1 MGPPRKIS
9 VCRRSD
15 DTILNTRKNGIIT
28 PKFVKRMRPDNTTF
42 TRCANYVFK
51 AKPTLNGARSPKSPT
66 WARAPPGA
74 RSPKS
79 PTIWKYIYHM
89 RPARFESQ
97 IALTELKRAPLHTG
111 WSHKKEG
118 TKKARWDF
126 KNISSQFFL
135 EEIQAQYF

>member
-1 MGPPRKIS
+1 MTKEGL
-9 VCRRSD
+9 SD
-15 DTILNTRKNGIIT
+15 INGLANRFSEGNIL
-28 PKFVKRMRPDNTTF
+28 D
-42 TRCANYVFK
+42 CK
-51 AKPTLNGARSPKSPT
+51 AKPTLN
-66 WARAPPGA
+66 GA

-135 EEIQAQYF
+135 EEIQAKYF